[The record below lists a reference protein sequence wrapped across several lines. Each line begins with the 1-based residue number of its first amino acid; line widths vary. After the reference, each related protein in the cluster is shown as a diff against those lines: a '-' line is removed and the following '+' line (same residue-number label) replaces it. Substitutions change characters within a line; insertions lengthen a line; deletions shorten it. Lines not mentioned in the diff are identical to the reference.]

1 MPQPPEFDGNAILAM
16 LARHKV
22 ACVVIGNYA
31 GLLHGVDLATEDVD
45 ITPAA
50 SAENFER
57 LASALAELG
66 AAIRVPASHPSRFPP
81 TGGCSPPRRSGTS
94 QRATATSTS
103 PPSQRHRRLR
113 RPPTQRD
120 PRPVATGLQIDVASL
135 RTSSAAR
142 PPPAAPRTSLPS
154 PSCTPLYSVN
164 ETSTA
169 PRTRSRPR
177 AHARRPAAPRPR
189 PFARVL

>member
-1 MPQPPEFDGNAILAM
+1 MPQPPEFDGNAILAA

-57 LASALAELG
+57 LATALAELG
-66 AAIRVPASHPSRFPP
+66 AAIRVPREPPVPLPTDGRLLATAQIWNLTTRFGNLDITTRP
-81 TGGCSPPRRSGTS
+81 SGTEGYEDLE
-94 QRATATSTS
+94 RNA
-103 PPSQRHRRLR
+103 
-113 RPPTQRD
+113 D

-135 RTSSAAR
+135 GDIIRSKTAAGR
-142 PPPAAPRTSLPS
+142 AKDLAALPQLRAALDRQRKPPEDPD
-154 PSCTPLYSVN
+154 
-164 ETSTA
+164 
-169 PRTRSRPR
+169 
-177 AHARRPAAPRPR
+177 AR
-189 PFARVL
+189 